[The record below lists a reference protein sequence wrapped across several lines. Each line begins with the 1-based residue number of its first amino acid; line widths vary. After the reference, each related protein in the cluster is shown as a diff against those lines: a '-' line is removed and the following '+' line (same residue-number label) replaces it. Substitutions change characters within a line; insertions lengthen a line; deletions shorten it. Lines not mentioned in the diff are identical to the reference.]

1 MAMPSLGAPSIHV
14 CDVFQHRWG
23 DTRRM
28 NIRLRRSLVIPG
40 IAVSGSLIVLGAG
53 AAAALE
59 SDTVTSYW
67 RGLWWCLSLMTTV
80 GFLDGAPT
88 SAAGAVLSAALMVM
102 GFLLLAL
109 MSAALASLF
118 VREDERPFEAKELG
132 ETQAL
137 VTQIAALQEQVAALT
152 RLFETKQ
159 S

>member
-1 MAMPSLGAPSIHV
+1 MS
-14 CDVFQHRWG
+14 F
-23 DTRRM
+23 
-28 NIRLRRSLVIPG
+28 RLRRNLVIPG
-40 IAVSGSLIVLGAG
+40 IAISGALIVLGAG

-88 SAAGAVLSAALMVM
+88 STAGAVLSAALMIV

-109 MSAALASLF
+109 VSAALASTF
-118 VREDERPFEAKELG
+118 VREDERPFESKELG

-137 VTQIAALQEQVAALT
+137 VAQIAILQEQVAALT
-152 RLFETKQ
+152 RLVEAKQ